1 MGTIKDFKYKLIKD
15 FLSKE
20 ELEIG
25 CHYMNLKHKKNYSNF
40 DPPEHKTIN
49 ADSFFFGDNF
59 TETIMMRKLKKME
72 QETKL
77 ELYPTY
83 SFFRIYTFN
92 SELKKHTDRASCEIS
107 VTVMWES
114 DGTPWPIYIEDKPIE
129 MSPGDALIYLGCELE
144 HWRDNFEGDY
154 HIQSFLHYV
163 DKNGPYKD
171 FKYDKRDNKTNPE
184 K

>member
-59 TETIMMRKLKKME
+59 TETIMMR
-72 QETKL
+72 
-77 ELYPTY
+77 
-83 SFFRIYTFN
+83 
-92 SELKKHTDRASCEIS
+92 
-107 VTVMWES
+107 
-114 DGTPWPIYIEDKPIE
+114 
-129 MSPGDALIYLGCELE
+129 
-144 HWRDNFEGDY
+144 
-154 HIQSFLHYV
+154 
-163 DKNGPYKD
+163 
-171 FKYDKRDNKTNPE
+171 
-184 K
+184 